1 MDSAGKVSVT
11 TEERHGVIYGVVA
24 YLIWGV
30 IPIYFMAV
38 RFASAPEVLAHRI
51 VWSVI
56 LLAGLLAV
64 LGQIRL
70 VVQLPRRLVFGLGA
84 SSLLL
89 ASNWLIYVW
98 ALFHG
103 RMIETS
109 LGYYINPL
117 VTVMLGVAVL
127 AERPSRW
134 QWIALAIAAI
144 GVGHELLVQ
153 DRIPWVAL
161 GLAISFGLYGLLRK
175 QLGVASL
182 PGLAVEVL
190 WLMPAALAYLA
201 WNYFEGGKMIVSHT
215 SAQWSLLAVG
225 GLVTILPLLAFAA
238 STMRIPLT
246 ILGFLQYLSPSIAL
260 VIAILMYDEH
270 MRPGQLLT
278 FACIWLALL
287 IFSGEGLYDRHH
299 RHHRHH

>member
-1 MDSAGKVSVT
+1 MTA
-11 TEERHGVIYGVVA
+11 EERHGVLYGAGA

-56 LLAGLLAV
+56 LLAGLLFV
-64 LGQIRL
+64 MGQLRSVTL
-70 VVQLPRRLVFGLGA
+70 LPRRLIFGLAA

-89 ASNWLIYVW
+89 SSNWLIYVW
-98 ALFHG
+98 ALFHE

-117 VTVMLGVAVL
+117 VTVMLGVTVL

-134 QWIALAIAAI
+134 QWIALAIA
-144 GVGHELLVQ
+144 GVGVGYELLVQ
-153 DRIPWVAL
+153 ERIPWVAL
-161 GLAISFGLYGLLRK
+161 GLATSFGLYGLLRK

-182 PGLAVEVL
+182 PGLAVEVM
-190 WLMPAALAYLA
+190 WLMPPAMAYLA
-201 WNYFEGGKMIVSHT
+201 WNYFEDGKLVVSHT
-215 SAQWSLLAVG
+215 SGQWWLLAVG

-238 STMRIPLT
+238 ATIRIPLT

-260 VIAILMYDEH
+260 VIAIAVYDEQL
-270 MRPGQLLT
+270 RPGQLLT
-278 FACIWLALL
+278 FSCIWLALL
-287 IFSGEGLYDRHH
+287 IFSGEGLYDRW
-299 RHHRHH
+299 RLKRRGKPA

>member
-1 MDSAGKVSVT
+1 MTA
-11 TEERHGVIYGVVA
+11 EERHGVLYGAGA

-56 LLAGLLAV
+56 LLAGLLFV
-64 LGQIRL
+64 MGQLRSVTL
-70 VVQLPRRLVFGLGA
+70 LPRRLIFGLAA

-89 ASNWLIYVW
+89 SSNWLIYVW
-98 ALFHG
+98 ALFHE

-117 VTVMLGVAVL
+117 VTVMLGVTVM

-134 QWIALAIAAI
+134 QWIALAIA
-144 GVGHELLVQ
+144 GVGVGYELLVQ
-153 DRIPWVAL
+153 ERIPWVAL
-161 GLAISFGLYGLLRK
+161 GLATSFGLYGLLRK

-182 PGLAVEVL
+182 PGLAVEVM
-190 WLMPAALAYLA
+190 WLMPAAMAYLA
-201 WNYFEGGKMIVSHT
+201 WNYFEDGKLVVSHT
-215 SAQWSLLAVG
+215 SGQWWLLAVG

-238 STMRIPLT
+238 ATIRIPLT

-260 VIAILMYDEH
+260 VIAIAVYDEQL
-270 MRPGQLLT
+270 RPGQLLT
-278 FACIWLALL
+278 FSCIWLALL
-287 IFSGEGLYDRHH
+287 IFSGEGLYDRW
-299 RHHRHH
+299 RLKRRGKPA

>member
-1 MDSAGKVSVT
+1 MT

-56 LLAGLLAV
+56 LLAGLLTV
-64 LGQIRL
+64 LGQMRL
-70 VVQLPRRLVFGLGA
+70 VVLLPRRLVFGLGV

-117 VTVMLGVAVL
+117 VTVMLGVRCWPNDPVAGSGSLWRLKPRGLGTSSWCRIGFPGWHWVL
-127 AERPSRW
+127 P
-134 QWIALAIAAI
+134 
-144 GVGHELLVQ
+144 
-153 DRIPWVAL
+153 
-161 GLAISFGLYGLLRK
+161 
-175 QLGVASL
+175 
-182 PGLAVEVL
+182 
-190 WLMPAALAYLA
+190 
-201 WNYFEGGKMIVSHT
+201 
-215 SAQWSLLAVG
+215 
-225 GLVTILPLLAFAA
+225 
-238 STMRIPLT
+238 
-246 ILGFLQYLSPSIAL
+246 
-260 VIAILMYDEH
+260 
-270 MRPGQLLT
+270 
-278 FACIWLALL
+278 
-287 IFSGEGLYDRHH
+287 
-299 RHHRHH
+299 

>member
-1 MDSAGKVSVT
+1 MTA
-11 TEERHGVIYGVVA
+11 EERHGVLYGVVA

-38 RFASAPEVLAHRI
+38 RFASAPEVLAHRV

-56 LLAGLLAV
+56 LLAGLLFFM
-64 LGQIRL
+64 GQLRSVTL
-70 VVQLPRRLVFGLGA
+70 LPRRLIFGLAA

-89 ASNWLIYVW
+89 SSNWLIYVW
-98 ALFHG
+98 ALFHE

-117 VTVMLGVAVL
+117 VTVMLGVTVL

-134 QWIALAIAAI
+134 QWIALAIA
-144 GVGHELLVQ
+144 GVGVGYELLVQ
-153 DRIPWVAL
+153 ERIPWVAL
-161 GLAISFGLYGLLRK
+161 GLAVSFGLYGLLRK

-182 PGLAVEVL
+182 PGLAVEVM

-201 WNYFEGGKMIVSHT
+201 WNYFEDGKLVVSHT
-215 SAQWSLLAVG
+215 SGQWSLLAVG

-238 STMRIPLT
+238 ATLRIPLT

-260 VIAILMYDEH
+260 VIAIAVYDEQL
-270 MRPGQLLT
+270 RPGQLLT
-278 FACIWLALL
+278 FSCIWLALL
-287 IFSGEGLYDRHH
+287 IFSGEGLYDR
-299 RHHRHH
+299 RRLKRRGKPA

>member
-1 MDSAGKVSVT
+1 MT
-11 TEERHGVIYGVVA
+11 TDERHGVIYGVVA

-30 IPIYFMAV
+30 VPIYFMAV

-51 VWSVI
+51 VWSLI
-56 LLAGLLAV
+56 LLVGLLSI
-64 LGQIRL
+64 LGQIR
-70 VVQLPRRLVFGLGA
+70 VVMQLPLRLLFGLGA
-84 SSLLL
+84 SGFLL
-89 ASNWLIYVW
+89 ATNWLIFVW
-98 ALFHG
+98 ALFNE

-134 QWIALAIAAI
+134 QWIALAIAAV

-161 GLAISFGLYGLLRK
+161 GLAVSFGLYGLLRK
-175 QLGVASL
+175 QMGVSSL

-190 WLMPAALAYLA
+190 WLLPAALTYLA
-201 WNYFEGGKMIVSHT
+201 WNYFEGGRMIVSHT
-215 SAQWSLLAVG
+215 SAQWSLLAVW

-238 STMRIPLT
+238 STMRVPLT

-260 VIAILMYDEH
+260 VIAILIYDER
-270 MRPGQLLT
+270 MEPGQLLT
-278 FACIWLALL
+278 FSCIWLALL
-287 IFSGEGLYDRHH
+287 IFSGEGLYDRW
-299 RHHRHH
+299 RQQRRGKPA

>member
-1 MDSAGKVSVT
+1 MTA
-11 TEERHGVIYGVVA
+11 EERHGVLYGAGA

-56 LLAGLLAV
+56 LLAGLLFV
-64 LGQIRL
+64 MGQLRSVTL
-70 VVQLPRRLVFGLGA
+70 LPRRLIFGLAA

-89 ASNWLIYVW
+89 SSNWLIYVW
-98 ALFHG
+98 ALFHE

-117 VTVMLGVAVL
+117 VTVMLGVTVL

-134 QWIALAIAAI
+134 QWIALAIA
-144 GVGHELLVQ
+144 GVGVGYELLVQ
-153 DRIPWVAL
+153 ERIPWVAL
-161 GLAISFGLYGLLRK
+161 GLATSFGLYGLLRK

-182 PGLAVEVL
+182 PGLAVEVM
-190 WLMPAALAYLA
+190 WLMPAAMAYLA
-201 WNYFEGGKMIVSHT
+201 WNYFEDGKLVVSHT
-215 SAQWSLLAVG
+215 SGQWWLLAVG

-238 STMRIPLT
+238 ATIRIPLT

-260 VIAILMYDEH
+260 VIAIAVYDEQL
-270 MRPGQLLT
+270 RPGQLLT
-278 FACIWLALL
+278 FSCIWLALL
-287 IFSGEGLYDRHH
+287 IFSGEGLYDRW
-299 RHHRHH
+299 RLKRRGKPA

>member
-1 MDSAGKVSVT
+1 M
-11 TEERHGVIYGVVA
+11 A

-56 LLAGLLAV
+56 LLAGSMTV

-70 VVQLPRRLVFGLGA
+70 VVQLPRQLVFGLGA

-98 ALFHG
+98 ACFHG

-117 VTVMLGVAVL
+117 VTVM
-127 AERPSRW
+127 
-134 QWIALAIAAI
+134 
-144 GVGHELLVQ
+144 
-153 DRIPWVAL
+153 
-161 GLAISFGLYGLLRK
+161 
-175 QLGVASL
+175 LGVASL

-201 WNYFEGGKMIVSHT
+201 WNYLEGGKMIVSHS

-225 GLVTILPLLAFAA
+225 GRVTILPLLASAA

-260 VIAILMYDEH
+260 VIAILIHDEQ
-270 MRPGQLLT
+270 MRPGQILT

-287 IFSGEGLYDRHH
+287 IFSGEGLYDRYDGKCN
-299 RHHRHH
+299 RRRGKPA